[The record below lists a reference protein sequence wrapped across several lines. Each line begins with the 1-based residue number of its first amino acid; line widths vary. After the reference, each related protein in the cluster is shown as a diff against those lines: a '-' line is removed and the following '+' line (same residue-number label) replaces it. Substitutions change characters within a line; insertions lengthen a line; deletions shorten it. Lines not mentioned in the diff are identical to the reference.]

1 MSPPPSPSSSVQAAR
16 KAVADRLRE
25 IRKDAGLSGEVLA
38 ERAGWYKS
46 KVSRLENAVTPP
58 SDDDIR
64 RWCAACEAEDQAA
77 DLIASARSADSM
89 YVEWRRVQRT
99 GLRRLQES
107 YADLYGR
114 TRVFRT
120 YCANVVPGVLQTHGY
135 ATALLRSIS
144 QFHETPDD
152 VAGAVEARLARSA
165 RVLREG
171 DHRFALLVEESVL
184 RHRVGDTATMAAQLD
199 HLLTAM
205 AIRSVSLGV
214 IPFAAE
220 RRMWMIETFTVYD
233 DEQAEAELLTARV
246 NVTTPTEVRQ
256 YLKAFAEF
264 SRLAVHGPDARAL
277 ITSAIRVLE

>member
-1 MSPPPSPSSSVQAAR
+1 MPASPSSSIQAAR

-25 IRKDAGLSGEVLA
+25 LRRDAGLTGQALA

-64 RWCAACEAEDQAA
+64 RWCAACEAADQAA
-77 DLIASARSADSM
+77 DLIAAARSADNM

-107 YADLYGR
+107 YVSLYER

-120 YCANVVPGVLQTHGY
+120 YCANVVPGVLQTHEY
-135 ATALLRSIS
+135 AANLLRSIS
-144 QFHETPDD
+144 RFHETPDD
-152 VAGAVEARLARSA
+152 VADAVDARLARSA
-165 RVLREG
+165 RVVRAG
-171 DHRFALLVEESVL
+171 DHRFALLLEESVL
-184 RHRVGDTATMAAQLD
+184 RHRVGNAETMAGQLGY
-199 HLLTAM
+199 LLSAM
-205 AIRSVSLGV
+205 AFPSVSLGV
-214 IPFAAE
+214 IPFSAE

-233 DEQAEAELLTARV
+233 DDQAEVELLTARV
-246 NVTTPTEVRQ
+246 NVTAPTEVRQ

-264 SRLAVHGPDARAL
+264 SRLAVYGAEARGL
-277 ITSAIRVLE
+277 ITSAIDALE

>member
-1 MSPPPSPSSSVQAAR
+1 MPASPSSSVQAAR

-25 IRKDAGLSGEVLA
+25 IRRDAGLTGHTLA

-64 RWCAACEAEDQAA
+64 RWCAACQAEDQAA
-77 DLIASARSADSM
+77 DLIAAARSADNT

-107 YADLYGR
+107 YVSLYER

-120 YCANVVPGVLQTHGY
+120 YCANVVPGVLQTHEY

-152 VAGAVEARLARSA
+152 VADAVEARLARSA
-165 RVLREG
+165 RVVRQG
-171 DHRFALLVEESVL
+171 DHRFALLLEESVL
-184 RHRVGDTATMAAQLD
+184 RHRVGDAETMAGQLAY
-199 HLLTAM
+199 LLTAM
-205 AIRSVSLGV
+205 AFPSVSLGV
-214 IPFAAE
+214 IPFSAE
-220 RRMWMIETFTVYD
+220 RRMWVIETFTVYD
-233 DEQAEAELLTARV
+233 EEQAEAELLTARV
-246 NVTTPTEVRQ
+246 TVTAPTEVRQ
-256 YLKAFAEF
+256 YLRAFGEF
-264 SRLAVHGPDARAL
+264 SRLAVHGAEARAL
-277 ITSAIRVLE
+277 ITSAIHALE